1 MEMRTA
7 KNLEEALRTPGATW
21 LGGATDFMPLLKNQV
36 RDDENLV
43 LVGKLPELLGIAE
56 EEDGL
61 HIGAAET
68 LTDIASSELIKKYC
82 PALSQAAGQTA
93 SPQIRNIATLGGN
106 ILQDRRCIYFNQS
119 ELWRSSLTGCFKTGG
134 DVCQQIPNS
143 HVCRAIYYSD
153 TATALIACDAEV
165 LYYENGEEKRST
177 VEELVHRH
185 CEANG
190 LSCHHRLPVLI
201 REFVLKKPA
210 DGEKSGF
217 YKYSIRASIDFPLV
231 NFALRFG
238 GERAPKLAAGA
249 VSTEPVL
256 LPETAVLLADSTV
269 SNDRIAESAKAEL
282 LKKAKL
288 IKEDLISPARKRDMF
303 GLIACLLEEI
313 RP

>member
-7 KNLEEALRTPGATW
+7 KSLGEALRIPGATW

-43 LVGKLPELLGIAE
+43 LVGKIPELLGIAE
-56 EEDGL
+56 KEDGF
-61 HIGAAET
+61 HIGAAQT
-68 LTDIASSELIKKYC
+68 LTDIAQNETIKKYY
-82 PALSQAAGQTA
+82 PALAQAAGQTA

-119 ELWRSSLTGCFKTGG
+119 ELWRSNLTGCFKTGG

-143 HVCRAIYYSD
+143 PVCRAIYYSD
-153 TATALIACDAEV
+153 TATALIAYDAEV
-165 LYYENGEEKRST
+165 VYYEKGEEKREPVQT
-177 VEELVHRH
+177 LIERH

-190 LSCHHRLPVLI
+190 LACRHRLPVLI
-201 REFVLKKPA
+201 REFILPKPA
-210 DGEKSGF
+210 EGEKSGF

-238 GERAPKLAAGA
+238 GERAPKLVAGA
-249 VSTEPVL
+249 VSIAPVEL
-256 LPETAVLLADSTV
+256 AETAALLADPAI

-282 LKKAKL
+282 AKKAKL

-303 GLIACLLEEI
+303 GMIACLLEEI
-313 RP
+313 RK